1 MADEK
6 DVKQIIKE
14 AVEPRLQ
21 EQFMNGLIGGF
32 KAGCAACY
40 EEVKD
45 MTSAKKII
53 KKLKEKAEKEYDEIN
68 LSLKP

>member
-1 MADEK
+1 MAEEK
-6 DVKQIIKE
+6 DMKQIVQE
-14 AVEPRLQ
+14 AVEPKLK
-21 EQFMNGLIGGF
+21 EQFMRGLIGGF

-53 KKLKEKAEKEYDEIN
+53 KTLKAKAEKEYGDLN
-68 LSLKP
+68 MTLKP

>member
-6 DVKQIIKE
+6 NVKQIVKE
-14 AVEPRLQ
+14 AIEPKLQ
-21 EQFMNGLIGGF
+21 EQFVNGLIGGF
-32 KAGCAACY
+32 KAGCASCY
-40 EEVKD
+40 AEVKN